1 VILIK
6 FVFHVKAE
14 PGRLDRRCFG
24 PHVIP
29 KKTIFYLAHLGVC
42 YARGKLILH
51 KISRIVSVQE
61 RTRMYFAFASF
72 RNRLRL
78 FTAAAAVI
86 ALVSAVLLYPHFAAK
101 AAKGLFVQTV
111 SEDDALP
118 NYDIRTDKDA
128 ASKIDSYRSV
138 AGLSALN
145 VKAERNGFLA
155 GEASLRERV
164 PTLKIEYNSD
174 IRIPEVIGPDV
185 SRGRHF
191 LTTPATPVEG
201 KRAPILIDFLKENT
215 SLIGVSSGEIDSL
228 KVAADYTNPDGNLS
242 FVELDQEIN
251 GVPVFRGE
259 VKAGFTKQGEII
271 RVINNLAPGLAD
283 SAISDDF
290 GNALEAVKA
299 GARHINVEPG
309 SLDLAENAA
318 ESTTLKET
326 FGTGDSATTAE
337 KMYFPTEPG
346 VVVPAWRI
354 LIWQPVNAFY
364 IIVDAHT
371 GTMLWR
377 KNITE
382 DQTQASN
389 YSVYTNP
396 NAMINVADNPFPMTP
411 GPTSPNGMQG
421 AAILRTTI
429 SRIGNE
435 APYQFNNNG
444 WIADGVTVTDGN
456 AIQAGL
462 DRDGS
467 DGVDPNSEAS
477 SAARNFVYT
486 FQPFNPNTNSG
497 DQPVPSPQTYPGSA
511 YQQGSVTQ
519 LFYITNWYH
528 DELYRLGFTE
538 QARNFQQDNFGR
550 GGVGG
555 DRVRGEGQD
564 TSGTNNANFS
574 TPADGGRGRM
584 QMYLWSGPNPD
595 IDGNFDADVVIH
607 EFSHGL
613 SNRLHGN
620 GSGLSLNMSRGMGE
634 GWGDFYGHSL
644 LSEPTDPI
652 NGIYTTGS
660 YDTYLSSGFVNNYYY
675 GIRRFPKAVRA
686 FTGPNGKPH
695 NPLTFAD
702 ADQTQLDVTDGAYPR
717 GPFGSSTAD
726 QVHNLGEIWSSTLW
740 EVRARFVTRL
750 GWAVGNRKTLQLVT
764 DGMKL
769 APLGPTFLTERDAI
783 IAAAQAS
790 AVAPDAGVDA
800 ADVWQGFA
808 TRGVGYS
815 ASIQNVG
822 TGSGNTRVT
831 QAFDV
836 PNVVQ
841 TPEMTISD
849 TSGNGTGAPDPGET
863 LTMTI
868 PLSNFG
874 GTDATGV
881 TLTIVGAGST
891 SYGTIPVGGSVTKVI
906 SYTVPE
912 NTACGSVITLTFNIT
927 SSLGNGAFT
936 KDLAIG
942 QPSAT
947 HFENFDTV
955 TAPSFPTGWT
965 AVAVQGGQPFV
976 TSTASPNTF
985 PNSVF
990 VADPVATGGGTDLTS
1005 PAFPITTQNAA
1016 LSFIHKFNT
1025 EAGWDGGVLEISI
1038 GGGPFVDIQAAGGVF
1053 LTNGYNGTLQGGTN
1067 NPIANRPGWSGD
1079 SGNYITTTV
1088 RLPVAAAG
1096 QNVQF
1101 KWRFG
1106 ADDNTGIDGWY
1117 IDNVTVFGNAVCT
1130 PVENNSKAPADF
1142 DGDGKT
1148 DVSVFR
1154 DPSGDWYLDRST
1166 AGFTAMHFG
1175 SPGDIPTPG
1184 DFDGDGKTDVAV
1196 FRPSSG
1202 VWYIFRSSDSQF
1214 AVRQFGINGDVPR
1227 AGDFD
1232 GDGKADVAVYRGSE
1246 GRWYWMNSS
1255 NDAFNV
1261 VSFGLNGDQALS
1273 GDWDGDGKADV
1284 SVFRPSNGVW
1294 YRLNSSNGSFTAV
1307 GFGLSDDRP
1316 VPGDYDGDGK
1326 SDVAVFRPSNG
1337 TWYSLR
1343 SSDGQYSVI
1352 QFGLNG
1358 DIPAPGDY
1366 DGDGKY
1372 DQAVYRAGLWYLNR
1386 STAGFGVVSFGLP
1399 ADTPIPGK

>member
-1 VILIK
+1 MHFAFVRSKNKLR
-6 FVFHVKAE
+6 FVF
-14 PGRLDRRCFG
+14 
-24 PHVIP
+24 
-29 KKTIFYLAHLGVC
+29 
-42 YARGKLILH
+42 
-51 KISRIVSVQE
+51 
-61 RTRMYFAFASF
+61 ASI
-72 RNRLRL
+72 
-78 FTAAAAVI
+78 AAVI
-86 ALVSAVLLYPHFAAK
+86 LVAAVLLYPHFATK

-111 SEDDALP
+111 SEDALLP
-118 NYDIRTDKDA
+118 NYDIRTDKEA
-128 ASKIDSYRSV
+128 ASKVEAYRSA
-138 AGLSALN
+138 AGLSAVN
-145 VKAERNGFLA
+145 VKAERNSFA
-155 GEASLRERV
+155 SGEAALRERV

-174 IRIPEVIGPDV
+174 IKIPEVIGPDV

-191 LTTPATPVEG
+191 LTAPSAVRDG
-201 KRAPILIDFLKENT
+201 KHAPILIDFLKENS
-215 SLIGVSSGEIDSL
+215 SLVGVSPAEIDSL
-228 KVAADYTNPDGNLS
+228 KIAADYTNPDGNLS

-259 VKAGFTKQGEII
+259 VKAGFTKQGEMI
-271 RVINNLAPGLAD
+271 RVINNLAPGLD
-283 SAISDDF
+283 GSAISNDF
-290 GNALEAVKA
+290 GHALEAVKA
-299 GARHINVEPG
+299 GARHINVDPAT
-309 SLDLAENAA
+309 LDLVEDAA
-318 ESTTLKET
+318 NSDALKMT
-326 FGTGDSATTAE
+326 FGKGDSATTAE

-346 VVVPAWRI
+346 VAVPAWRV

-382 DQTQASN
+382 DQTQSAT

-411 GPTSPNGMQG
+411 GPLTPNGAQG
-421 AAILRTTI
+421 AAISRSSIT
-429 SRIGNE
+429 RIGNE

-444 WIADGVTVTDGN
+444 WITDGVTVTDGN

-462 DRDGS
+462 DRDGA

-477 SAARNFVYT
+477 SASRNFSYVFNPY
-486 FQPFNPNTNSG
+486 NPNTNTG
-497 DQPVPSPQTYPGSA
+497 DQPVPAQQTYPGSA
-511 YQQGSVTQ
+511 YQQGSITQ

-595 IDGNFDADVVIH
+595 LDGNFDADVVIH

-675 GIRRFPKAVRA
+675 GIRRFPKAVRS
-686 FTGPNGKPH
+686 FTGSNGKPH

-702 ADQTQLDVTDGAYPR
+702 ADQTQLNVSDGAFPR

-726 QVHNLGEIWSSTLW
+726 QVHNLGEIWSSALW
-740 EVRARFVTRL
+740 EVRARFVQRL

-769 APLGPTFLTERDAI
+769 APLGPTFLSERDAI
-783 IAAAQAS
+783 IAAAQGS
-790 AVAPDAGVDA
+790 ALAPEAGVDA
-800 ADVWQGFA
+800 VDIWAGFA
-808 TRGVGYS
+808 TRGIGYS

-822 TGSGNTRVT
+822 TGGGTTRVT
-831 QAFDV
+831 EAFDV

-841 TPEMTISD
+841 TPTMTISD
-849 TSGNGTGAPDPGET
+849 APGNGTGFPDPGEE
-863 LTMTI
+863 LAFTI
-868 PLSNFG
+868 PLTNFG
-874 GTDATGV
+874 GVDATG
-881 TLTIVGAGST
+881 TSLSINGGPAT
-891 SYGTIPVGGSVTKVI
+891 SYGTIPSGGMVSRVI
-906 SYTVPE
+906 SYTVPA
-912 NTACGSVITLTFNIT
+912 NTPCGSVVTLTFNIT
-927 SSLGNGAFT
+927 SSFGNSSLT
-936 KDLAIG
+936 KEIAVG
-942 QPSAT
+942 QPSVT
-947 HFENFDTV
+947 YTENFDGV
-955 TAPSFPTGWT
+955 TAPNFPAGWT
-965 AVAVQGGQPFV
+965 VASIQSGQPFV
-976 TSTASPNTF
+976 TTTTTPDSAPNAAF
-985 PNSVF
+985 
-990 VADPVATGGGTDLTS
+990 AIDPQGGGGGTDLTS
-1005 PAFPITTQNAA
+1005 PSIPITTANSTV
-1016 LSFIHKFNT
+1016 SFRHKFNT

-1038 GGGPFVDIQAAGGVF
+1038 GGGAFSDIITAGGVF
-1053 LTNGYNGTLQGGTN
+1053 VQNGYNGTLQGGTN
-1067 NPIANRPGWSGD
+1067 NPIVNRPGWSGN
-1079 SGNYITTTV
+1079 SGGYITTTV
-1088 RLPVAAAG
+1088 RLPAVAAG
-1096 QNVQF
+1096 QSVQF

-1106 ADDNTGIDGWY
+1106 ADDNAAVDGWY
-1117 IDNVTVFGNAVCT
+1117 IDSVAVSGTAVCT

-1154 DPSGDWYLDRST
+1154 DSAGDWYLDRST

-1175 SPGDIPTPG
+1175 SQGDIPTPG
-1184 DFDGDGKTDVAV
+1184 DFDGDGKADVAV
-1196 FRPSSG
+1196 WRPATG
-1202 VWYIFRSSDSQF
+1202 IWYIFRSSDSQF
-1214 AVRQFGINGDVPR
+1214 DIRSFGLNGDVPR

-1232 GDGKADVAVYRGSE
+1232 GDGKTDVAVYRGSE
-1246 GRWYWMNSS
+1246 SRWYWLNSS
-1255 NDAFNV
+1255 DGAFNV
-1261 VSFGLNGDQALS
+1261 VSFGLNGDLPLS

-1294 YRLNSSNGSFTAV
+1294 YWLNSSNGSFSAV
-1307 GFGLSDDRP
+1307 GFGLSTDRPMPGDFDGDGKTDVAVWRPSNGTWYALRSSDGQYSVVQFGLTGDVP

-1326 SDVAVFRPSNG
+1326 F
-1337 TWYSLR
+1337 
-1343 SSDGQYSVI
+1343 
-1352 QFGLNG
+1352 
-1358 DIPAPGDY
+1358 
-1366 DGDGKY
+1366 
-1372 DQAVYRAGLWYLNR
+1372 DQAVYRGGLWYLNR
-1386 STAGFGVVSFGLP
+1386 SAAGFQVVSFGLP
-1399 ADTPIPGK
+1399 TDTPIPSKYQP

>member
-1 VILIK
+1 MFFAAAL
-6 FVFHVKAE
+6 
-14 PGRLDRRCFG
+14 
-24 PHVIP
+24 P
-29 KKTIFYLAHLGVC
+29 K
-42 YARGKLILH
+42 
-51 KISRIVSVQE
+51 
-61 RTRMYFAFASF
+61 
-72 RNRLRL
+72 NRLRL
-78 FTAAAAVI
+78 FVFAIAAIVATAGI
-86 ALVSAVLLYPHFAAK
+86 LLYPHFAAK

-111 SEDDALP
+111 SEEASLP

-128 ASKIDSYRSV
+128 LAKVESYRVV
-138 AGLSALN
+138 AGLSAVD
-145 VKAERNGFLA
+145 VKTERNAFKS

-164 PTLKIEYNSD
+164 PTLKIEYNGD
-174 IRIPEVIGPDV
+174 IKIPEVIGPDV
-185 SRGRHF
+185 SKGRHF
-191 LTTPATPVEG
+191 LTTPTAVHDG
-201 KRAPILIDFLKENT
+201 KRAPILVNFLKENS
-215 SLIGVSSGEIDSL
+215 SLIGVSSTEIDSL

-242 FVELDQEIN
+242 FVELNQEIN

-259 VKAGFTKQGEII
+259 VKAGFTKAGEII
-271 RVINNLAPGLAD
+271 RVINNLAPGMEN
-283 SAISDDF
+283 SAVSQDF

-299 GARHINVEPG
+299 GARHINVDP
-309 SLDLAENAA
+309 STLDLSENAA
-318 ESTTLKET
+318 ESSELKKI

-346 VVVPAWRI
+346 VAVPAWRV

-382 DQTQASN
+382 DQTQSST
-389 YSVYTNP
+389 YSVYTNS

-411 GPTSPNGMQG
+411 GPLSPNGVQG
-421 AAILRTTI
+421 AAISRSSI

-435 APYQFNNNG
+435 APYSFNNNG
-444 WIADGVTVTDGN
+444 WITDGVTVTDGN
-456 AIQAGL
+456 AVQAGL

-477 SAARNFVYT
+477 SASRNFVYS
-486 FQPFNPNTNSG
+486 FSPFNPNTNTG
-497 DQPVPSPQTYPGSA
+497 DVPVPSPQTYPGSA

-550 GGVGG
+550 GGVGN

-686 FTGPNGKPH
+686 FTGANGKPH

-702 ADQTQLDVTDGAYPR
+702 ADQTQLNVSDGAFPR

-726 QVHNLGEIWSSTLW
+726 QVHNLGEIWSSALW

-750 GWAVGNRKTLQLVT
+750 GWAEGNRKTLQLVT

-783 IAAAQAS
+783 IAAAQGSSLAPEAGID
-790 AVAPDAGVDA
+790 AV
-800 ADVWQGFA
+800 DVWQGFA

-815 ASIQNVG
+815 ASIQNAG
-822 TGSGNTRVT
+822 TGSGTARVT
-831 QAFDV
+831 EAFDV
-836 PNVVQ
+836 PNVIQ
-841 TPEMTISD
+841 TPAMTISD

-863 LTMTI
+863 LTFTI
-868 PLSNFG
+868 PLTNFG
-874 GTDATGV
+874 GADATDV
-881 TLTIVGAGST
+881 SLSIVGAGSV
-891 SYGTIPVGGSVTKVI
+891 SYGTIASGEMVTRVM
-906 SYTVPE
+906 SYTVPAD
-912 NTACGSVITLTFNIT
+912 TACGSVITLTFNIA
-927 SSLGNGAFT
+927 SSLGGSSFT
-936 KDLAIG
+936 KQLAIG

-947 HFENFDTV
+947 LYENFDAV
-955 TAPSFPTGWT
+955 TAPNFPAGWT
-965 AVAVQGGQPFV
+965 VTSVQGGQPF
-976 TSTASPNTF
+976 TLTTTTPQTAPN
-985 PNSVF
+985 
-990 VADPVATGGGTDLTS
+990 VAFAIDPETGGGGTDLTS
-1005 PAFPITTQNAA
+1005 PSIPITTANST
-1016 LSFIHKFNT
+1016 LTFKHKFNT
-1025 EAGWDGGVLEISI
+1025 ESGWDGGVLEISI
-1038 GGGPFVDIQAAGGVF
+1038 GGGAFTDIEAAGGTF
-1053 LTNGYNGTLQGGTN
+1053 LANGYNGMLQGGTN
-1067 NPIANRPGWSGD
+1067 NPITTRLGWSGD
-1079 SGNYITTTV
+1079 SGGYILTNV
-1088 RLPVAAAG
+1088 RLPATAAG
-1096 QNVQF
+1096 QSVQF

-1106 ADDNTGIDGWY
+1106 ADDNTAFDGWY
-1117 IDNVTVFGNAVCT
+1117 VDTVTVNGNTVCT
-1130 PVENNSKAPADF
+1130 PVEQNSKAPADF

-1154 DPSGDWYLDRST
+1154 DPAGDWYLNRST
-1166 AGFTAMHFG
+1166 DGFTAMHFG
-1175 SPGDIPTPG
+1175 MQGDIPTPG
-1184 DFDGDGKTDVAV
+1184 DFDGDGKADVAV

-1202 VWYIFRSSDSQF
+1202 VWYIFQSSDSQYV
-1214 AVRQFGINGDVPR
+1214 VRQFGLSGDVPR

-1232 GDGKADVAVYRGSE
+1232 GDGKADLAVFRGSE

-1261 VSFGLNGDQALS
+1261 VSFGLNGDIPLI
-1273 GDWDGDGKADV
+1273 GDFDGDSKTDV

-1294 YRLNSSNGSFTAV
+1294 YRLNSSDGSFAAV
-1307 GFGLSDDRP
+1307 GFGLATDRP

-1326 SDVAVFRPSNG
+1326 ADVAVWRPSNG

-1352 QFGLNG
+1352 QFGSTG
-1358 DIPAPGDY
+1358 DVPVPGDY
-1366 DGDGKY
+1366 DGDGKF
-1372 DQAVYRAGLWYLNR
+1372 DQAVYRSGLWYLNR
-1386 STAGFGVVSFGLP
+1386 STAGFQVVSFGLP
-1399 ADTPIPGK
+1399 TDTPIPSKY

>member
-1 VILIK
+1 M
-6 FVFHVKAE
+6 FFA
-14 PGRLDRRCFG
+14 
-24 PHVIP
+24 
-29 KKTIFYLAHLGVC
+29 
-42 YARGKLILH
+42 
-51 KISRIVSVQE
+51 
-61 RTRMYFAFASF
+61 TRSLN
-72 RNRLRL
+72 NRLRL
-78 FTAAAAVI
+78 FVVVIAAAAVT
-86 ALVSAVLLYPHFAAK
+86 AGVLLYPHFAAK

-111 SEDDALP
+111 SEEASLP

-128 ASKIDSYRSV
+128 LAKVESYRSA
-138 AGLSALN
+138 AGLSDLA
-145 VKAERNGFLA
+145 VKTQRNAFKS

-174 IRIPEVIGPDV
+174 IRTPEVIGPDV

-191 LTTPATPVEG
+191 LTPPAAIRDGKHAPV
-201 KRAPILIDFLKENT
+201 LIDFLKENT
-215 SLIGVSSGEIDSL
+215 SLIGVSSGEIDTL
-228 KVAADYTNPDGNLS
+228 KIAADYTNPDGNLS
-242 FVELDQEIN
+242 FVELNQEIN

-259 VKAGFTKQGEII
+259 VKAGFTKRGEII

-283 SAISDDF
+283 SAISADF
-290 GNALEAVKA
+290 GEALEAVKA
-299 GARHINVEPG
+299 GARHINVDP
-309 SLDLAENAA
+309 STIDLAENAA
-318 ESTTLKET
+318 DSDGLKRT

-346 VVVPAWRI
+346 VAVPAWRV
-354 LIWQPVNAFY
+354 LIWRPVNAFY

-382 DQTQASN
+382 DQTQSST

-411 GPTSPNGMQG
+411 GPLSPNGAQG
-421 AAILRTTI
+421 AAISRATI

-435 APYQFNNNG
+435 APYGFNNNG
-444 WIADGVTVTDGN
+444 WITDGVTVTDGN

-477 SAARNFVYT
+477 SASRNFVYT
-486 FQPFNPNTNSG
+486 FSPFNPNTNSG
-497 DQPVPSPQTYPGSA
+497 DQPVPTTQTYPGSA

-550 GGVGG
+550 GGVGN

-686 FTGPNGKPH
+686 FTGANGKPH

-702 ADQTQLDVTDGAYPR
+702 ADQTQLNVSDGAFPR
-717 GPFGSSTAD
+717 GPFGSGTAD
-726 QVHNLGEIWSSTLW
+726 QVHNLGEIWSSALW

-750 GWAVGNRKTLQLVT
+750 GWAVGNRKALQLVT

-783 IAAAQAS
+783 IAAAQGS
-790 AVAPDAGVDA
+790 ALAPEAGVDA
-800 ADVWQGFA
+800 VDVWQGFA
-808 TRGVGYS
+808 TRGIGYS
-815 ASIQNVG
+815 ASIQNTG
-822 TGSGNTRVT
+822 TGNGSTRVT
-831 QAFDV
+831 EAFDV
-836 PNVVQ
+836 PNIVQ
-841 TPEMTISD
+841 TPAMTISD

-863 LTMTI
+863 LTFTI
-868 PLSNFG
+868 PLTNFG
-874 GTDATGV
+874 GADATGV
-881 TLTIVGAGST
+881 TLSIVGAGST
-891 SYGTIPVGGSVTKVI
+891 SYGTIASGEMVSRVVN
-906 SYTVPE
+906 YTVPAD
-912 NTACGSVITLTFNIT
+912 TACGSVITLTFNIA
-927 SSLGNGAFT
+927 SSIGNSSFT
-936 KDLAIG
+936 KQLAIG

-947 HFENFDTV
+947 LYENFDAVAAPNFPAGWTV
-955 TAPSFPTGWT
+955 TS
-965 AVAVQGGQPFV
+965 VQSGQPFV
-976 TSTASPNTF
+976 TTTTTPHTF
-985 PNSVF
+985 PNAAF
-990 VADPVATGGGTDLTS
+990 AIDPTSTGGGTDLTS
-1005 PAFPITTQNAA
+1005 PSIPITTANST
-1016 LSFIHKFNT
+1016 LSFNHKFNT
-1025 EAGWDGGVLEISI
+1025 ESGWDGGVLEISI
-1038 GGGPFVDIQAAGGVF
+1038 AGAAFTDIEAAGGVF
-1053 LTNGYNGTLQGGTN
+1053 LANGYNGMLQGGTN
-1067 NPIANRPGWSGD
+1067 NPITTRLGWSGD
-1079 SGNYITTTV
+1079 SGGYILTTV
-1088 RLPVAAAG
+1088 RLPATAAG
-1096 QNVQF
+1096 QSVQF

-1117 IDNVTVFGNAVCT
+1117 IDTVTVNGSAVCT
-1130 PVENNSKAPADF
+1130 PVEQSSKAPADF

-1154 DPSGDWYLDRST
+1154 DQAGDWYLNRST

-1175 SPGDIPTPG
+1175 TNGDIPTPG
-1184 DFDGDGKTDVAV
+1184 DFDGDGKADVAV
-1196 FRPSSG
+1196 FRPSTG
-1202 VWYIFRSSDSQF
+1202 VWYIFRSSDSQYV
-1214 AVRQFGINGDVPR
+1214 VRQFGLNGDVPR

-1232 GDGKADVAVYRGSE
+1232 GDSKADLAVFRGSE

-1261 VSFGLNGDQALS
+1261 VSFGLNGDLPLT
-1273 GDWDGDGKADV
+1273 GDFDGDSKTDV

-1294 YRLNSSNGSFTAV
+1294 YRLNSSNGSFVAV

-1326 SDVAVFRPSNG
+1326 ADVAVWRPSNG

-1352 QFGLNG
+1352 QFGSTG
-1358 DIPAPGDY
+1358 DVPVPGDY
-1366 DGDGKY
+1366 DGDGKF

-1386 STAGFGVVSFGLP
+1386 STAGFQVVSFGLP
-1399 ADTPIPGK
+1399 TDTPIPSKYQP

>member
-1 VILIK
+1 M
-6 FVFHVKAE
+6 F
-14 PGRLDRRCFG
+14 
-24 PHVIP
+24 
-29 KKTIFYLAHLGVC
+29 
-42 YARGKLILH
+42 
-51 KISRIVSVQE
+51 
-61 RTRMYFAFASF
+61 FASVSLKN
-72 RNRLRL
+72 NRRL
-78 FTAAAAVI
+78 VFAAVAAI
-86 ALVSAVLLYPHFAAK
+86 AVTAAVLLYPHFAAK

-111 SEDDALP
+111 SSEDSLP

-128 ASKIDSYRSV
+128 AAKIESYRGAS
-138 AGLSALN
+138 GLSSLN
-145 VKAERNGFLA
+145 VKAERNGFLS
-155 GEASLRERV
+155 GETSLRERV
-164 PTLKIEYNSD
+164 PTLKIEYNTD
-174 IRIPEVIGPDV
+174 IKIPEVIGPDV
-185 SRGRHF
+185 SKGRHF
-191 LTTPATPVEG
+191 LTAPTAVRDG
-201 KRAPILIDFLKENT
+201 MRAPLLVGFLKENT
-215 SLIGVSSGEIDSL
+215 SLIGVSAGEIDSL

-242 FVELDQEIN
+242 FVELNQEFN

-271 RVINNLAPGLAD
+271 RVINNLAPGLAN
-283 SAISDDF
+283 SAVSDDF
-290 GNALEAVKA
+290 GDALEAVRA
-299 GARHINVEPG
+299 GARHINVEAG
-309 SLDLAENAA
+309 SIDLRANAE
-318 ESTTLKET
+318 ESSDLKRT

-346 VVVPAWRI
+346 VAVPAWRV
-354 LIWQPVNAFY
+354 LIWRPVNAFY

-382 DQTQASN
+382 DQTQSST

-396 NAMINVADNPFPMTP
+396 NAMMNVADNPFPMTP
-411 GPTSPNGMQG
+411 GPTSPNGVQG
-421 AAILRTTI
+421 TAISRTTI
-429 SRIGNE
+429 SSIGNE

-444 WIADGVTVTDGN
+444 WITDGGTVTDGN

-462 DRDGS
+462 DRDGV
-467 DGVDPNSEAS
+467 DGVDTNSEAS
-477 SAARNFVYT
+477 SASRNFSYA
-486 FQPFNPNTNSG
+486 FSPFDPNTNSG
-497 DQPVPSPQTYPGSA
+497 DAPVPSPQTYPGSA

-550 GGVGG
+550 GGVGN

-702 ADQTQLDVTDGAYPR
+702 ADQTQLNVSDGAYPR

-726 QVHNLGEIWSSTLW
+726 QVHNLGEIWSSALW
-740 EVRARFVTRL
+740 EVRAKFVARL

-783 IAAAQAS
+783 IAAAQGS
-790 AVAPDAGVDA
+790 SLAPEAGVDVV
-800 ADVWQGFA
+800 DVWQGFA
-808 TRGVGYS
+808 TRGIGYS

-822 TGSGNTRVT
+822 TGAGNTRVT
-831 QAFDV
+831 EAFDV

-841 TPEMTISD
+841 TPAMTISD
-849 TSGNGTGAPDPGET
+849 LPGNGSGTPDPGER
-863 LTMTI
+863 LEFTI
-868 PLSNFG
+868 PLTNFG
-874 GTDATGV
+874 AAPATGV
-881 TLTIVGAGST
+881 SLTIVGGSST
-891 SYGTIPVGGSVTKVI
+891 DYGTIASGEMVSRLI
-906 SYTVPE
+906 SYTVPAE
-912 NTACGSVITLTFNIT
+912 TPCGSVITLTFNIT
-927 SSLGNGAFT
+927 SSLGSSSFT
-936 KDLAIG
+936 KQLAMG
-942 QPSAT
+942 QPSVTAS
-947 HFENFDTV
+947 ENFDTV
-955 TAPSFPTGWT
+955 TAPNFPAGWT
-965 AVAVQGGQPFV
+965 VTTVQSGTPFV
-976 TSTASPNTF
+976 TTTTTPSTAPNAAF
-985 PNSVF
+985 AV
-990 VADPVATGGGTDLTS
+990 DPETTGGGTDLTS
-1005 PAFPITTQNAA
+1005 P
-1016 LSFIHKFNT
+1016 SFAIATANSTLEFTHKFNT
-1025 EAGWDGGVLEISI
+1025 ESGWDGGVLEISI
-1038 GGGPFVDIQAAGGVF
+1038 GGGSFTDIEAAGGVF
-1053 LTNGYNGTLQGGTN
+1053 LQNGYNGMLQGGTN
-1067 NPIANRPGWSGD
+1067 NPITTRLGWSGD
-1079 SGNYITTTV
+1079 SGGYIVTTV

-1096 QNVQF
+1096 QSVRF

-1106 ADDNTGIDGWY
+1106 ADDNTAVDGWY
-1117 IDNVTVFGNAVCT
+1117 IDTIRVYGNAACT
-1130 PVENNSKAPADF
+1130 PVSNNSRPPADF

-1154 DPSGDWYLDRST
+1154 DSAGDWYLNRST

-1175 SPGDIPTPG
+1175 SSGDIPTPG
-1184 DFDGDGKTDVAV
+1184 DFDGDGKADVAV
-1196 FRPSSG
+1196 FRPSTG
-1202 VWYIFRSSDSQF
+1202 VWYIFRSSDSQYV
-1214 AVRQFGINGDVPR
+1214 VRQFGLNGDIPR

-1232 GDGKADVAVYRGSE
+1232 GDGKADLAVFRGSE
-1246 GRWYWMNSS
+1246 GRWYWLNSS

-1261 VSFGLNGDQALS
+1261 VSFGLDGDQALS

-1307 GFGLSDDRP
+1307 GFGLATDRP
-1316 VPGDYDGDGK
+1316 VPGDFDGDGK
-1326 SDVAVFRPSNG
+1326 TDVAVWRPSNG

-1352 QFGLNG
+1352 QFGLSG
-1358 DIPAPGDY
+1358 DVPAPGDY
-1366 DGDGKY
+1366 DGDGKF

-1386 STAGFGVVSFGLP
+1386 STAGLQVVSFGLP
-1399 ADTPIPGK
+1399 ADTPIPSKYIP

>member
-1 VILIK
+1 M
-6 FVFHVKAE
+6 F
-14 PGRLDRRCFG
+14 
-24 PHVIP
+24 
-29 KKTIFYLAHLGVC
+29 
-42 YARGKLILH
+42 
-51 KISRIVSVQE
+51 
-61 RTRMYFAFASF
+61 FASVSI
-72 RNRLRL
+72 NNKLRL
-78 FTAAAAVI
+78 SAVI
-86 ALVSAVLLYPHFAAK
+86 IAVVAVTAGVLSYPHFAAR
-101 AAKGLFVQTV
+101 AAKGLFVQTF
-111 SEDDALP
+111 SEEAALP
-118 NYDIRTDKDA
+118 NYDIRTDKEA
-128 ASKIDSYRSV
+128 LAKVEAFRSA
-138 AGLSALN
+138 AGLTALN
-145 VKAERNGFLA
+145 VKTERNAFKS

-164 PTLKIEYNSD
+164 PTLKIEYNTD
-174 IRIPEVIGPDV
+174 IKIPEVIGPDV
-185 SRGRHF
+185 SKGRHF
-191 LTTPATPVEG
+191 LTSPTAVRDG
-201 KRAPILIDFLKENT
+201 KRAPVLIDFLKENT
-215 SLIGVSSGEIDSL
+215 SLIGVSTGEIDGL

-242 FVELDQEIN
+242 FVELNQEIN

-259 VKAGFTKQGEII
+259 VKAGFTKAGEII
-271 RVINNLAPGLAD
+271 RVINNLAPGLEN
-283 SAISDDF
+283 SVISEDF

-299 GARHINVEPG
+299 GARHINIDP
-309 SLDLAENAA
+309 STIDLAKNAA
-318 ESTTLKET
+318 ESNDLKVA

-346 VVVPAWRI
+346 VAVPAWRV
-354 LIWQPVNAFY
+354 LIWRPVNAFY

-382 DQTQASN
+382 DQTQSST

-411 GPTSPNGMQG
+411 GPLSPNGVQG
-421 AAILRTTI
+421 AAISRASI
-429 SRIGNE
+429 SRVGNE
-435 APYQFNNNG
+435 APYGFNNNG

-462 DRDGS
+462 DRDGT
-467 DGVDPNSEAS
+467 DGIDPNSEAS
-477 SAARNFVYT
+477 NASRSFVYA
-486 FQPFNPNTNSG
+486 FSPFNPNTNTG

-550 GGVGG
+550 GGVGN

-584 QMYLWSGPNPD
+584 QMYLWSGPDPD

-686 FTGPNGKPH
+686 FTGANGKPH

-702 ADQTQLDVTDGAYPR
+702 ADQTQLNVSDGAFPR

-726 QVHNLGEIWSSTLW
+726 QVHNLGEIWSSALW

-750 GWAVGNRKTLQLVT
+750 GWTTGNRKALQLVT

-783 IAAAQAS
+783 VAAAQGS
-790 AVAPDAGVDA
+790 SLAPEAGVDA
-800 ADVWQGFA
+800 VDVWQGFA

-815 ASIQNVG
+815 SSIQNTG

-831 QAFDV
+831 EAFDV
-836 PNVVQ
+836 PNIVQ
-841 TPEMTISD
+841 TPAMTISD

-863 LTMTI
+863 LTFTI
-868 PLSNFG
+868 PLTNFG
-874 GTDATGV
+874 GADATGV
-881 TLTIVGAGST
+881 TVSIVGAGSV
-891 SYGTIPVGGSVTKVI
+891 SYGTIASGEMASRVMT
-906 SYTVPE
+906 YTVPAD
-912 NTACGSVITLTFNIT
+912 TACGSVITLTFNIT
-927 SSLGNGAFT
+927 SSIGNSSFT
-936 KDLAIG
+936 KQIAIG

-947 HFENFDTV
+947 LYENFDAV
-955 TAPSFPTGWT
+955 TAPNFPAGWT
-965 AVAVQGGQPFV
+965 VVSIQGGQPF
-976 TSTASPNTF
+976 TMTTNTPHTAPNV
-985 PNSVF
+985 VF
-990 VADPVATGGGTDLTS
+990 AIDPETGGGGTDLTS
-1005 PAFPITTQNAA
+1005 PSIPITTANST
-1016 LSFIHKFNT
+1016 LSFNHKFNT
-1025 EAGWDGGVLEISI
+1025 ESGWDGGVLEISI
-1038 GGGPFVDIQAAGGVF
+1038 GGGAFTDIEAAGGTF
-1053 LTNGYNGTLQGGTN
+1053 LANGYNGMLQGGTN
-1067 NPIANRPGWSGD
+1067 NPITTRLGWSGN
-1079 SGNYITTTV
+1079 SGGYILTTV
-1088 RLPVAAAG
+1088 RLPAAAAG

-1106 ADDNTGIDGWY
+1106 ADDNTGFDGWY
-1117 IDNVTVFGNAVCT
+1117 IDTVTVNGSTVCT
-1130 PVENNSKAPADF
+1130 PVEQNSKAPADF

-1154 DPSGDWYLDRST
+1154 DPAGDWYLNRST
-1166 AGFTAMHFG
+1166 DGFTAMHFG
-1175 SPGDIPTPG
+1175 TQGDIPTPG
-1184 DFDGDGKTDVAV
+1184 DFDGDGKADVAV

-1202 VWYIFRSSDSQF
+1202 VWYIFRSSDSQYV
-1214 AVRQFGINGDVPR
+1214 VRQFGLSGDVPR

-1232 GDGKADVAVYRGSE
+1232 GDGKADLAVFRGSE

-1261 VSFGLNGDQALS
+1261 VSFGLNGDLPLI
-1273 GDWDGDGKADV
+1273 GDFDGDAKTDV
-1284 SVFRPSNGVW
+1284 SVFRPSTGVW
-1294 YRLNSSNGSFTAV
+1294 YRLNSSNGSFFAV
-1307 GFGLSDDRP
+1307 GFGLATDRP

-1326 SDVAVFRPSNG
+1326 ADVAVWRPSNG

-1352 QFGLNG
+1352 QFGSTG
-1358 DIPAPGDY
+1358 DVPVPGDY
-1366 DGDGKY
+1366 DGDGKF
-1372 DQAVYRAGLWYLNR
+1372 DQAVYRSGLWYLNR
-1386 STAGFGVVSFGLP
+1386 STAGFQVVSFGLP
-1399 ADTPIPGK
+1399 TDTPIPSKYQP

>member
-1 VILIK
+1 M
-6 FVFHVKAE
+6 F
-14 PGRLDRRCFG
+14 
-24 PHVIP
+24 
-29 KKTIFYLAHLGVC
+29 
-42 YARGKLILH
+42 
-51 KISRIVSVQE
+51 
-61 RTRMYFAFASF
+61 FASVF
-72 RNRLRL
+72 LKDNRRL
-78 FTAAAAVI
+78 VFAAVAAI
-86 ALVSAVLLYPHFAAK
+86 AVTAAVLLYPHFAAK

-111 SEDDALP
+111 SEEDSLP

-128 ASKIDSYRSV
+128 AAKIESYRSV

-145 VKAERNGFLA
+145 VKAERNGFLS
-155 GEASLRERV
+155 GETSLRERV

-174 IRIPEVIGPDV
+174 IKIPEVIGPDV
-185 SRGRHF
+185 SKGRHF
-191 LTTPATPVEG
+191 LTTPTAVRDG
-201 KRAPILIDFLKENT
+201 KRAPLLVGFLKENT
-215 SLIGVSSGEIDSL
+215 SLIGVSASEIDSL

-242 FVELDQEIN
+242 FVELNQEIN

-259 VKAGFTKQGEII
+259 VKAGFTKQGGII
-271 RVINNLAPGLAD
+271 RVINNLAPGLAN

-290 GNALEAVKA
+290 GDALEAVRA

-309 SLDLAENAA
+309 SIDLRANAE
-318 ESTTLKET
+318 ESTDLKRT

-346 VVVPAWRI
+346 VVVPAWRV
-354 LIWQPVNAFY
+354 LIWRPVNAFY

-382 DQTQASN
+382 DQTQSST

-411 GPTSPNGMQG
+411 GPTSPNGVQG
-421 AAILRTTI
+421 AAISRTTI

-444 WIADGVTVTDGN
+444 WITDGGTVTDGN

-467 DGVDPNSEAS
+467 DGVDLNSEAS
-477 SAARNFVYT
+477 SASRNFSYT
-486 FQPFNPNTNSG
+486 FSPFDPNTNSG
-497 DQPVPSPQTYPGSA
+497 DAPVPSPQTYPGSA

-595 IDGNFDADVVIH
+595 LDGNFDADVVIH

-702 ADQTQLDVTDGAYPR
+702 ADQTQLNVSDGAYPR

-726 QVHNLGEIWSSTLW
+726 QVHNLGEIWSSALW
-740 EVRARFVTRL
+740 EVRAKFVARL

-783 IAAAQAS
+783 IAASQGS
-790 AVAPDAGVDA
+790 SLAPEAGVDVV
-800 ADVWQGFA
+800 DVWQGFA
-808 TRGVGYS
+808 TRGIGYS
-815 ASIQNVG
+815 ASIQNAG
-822 TGSGNTRVT
+822 TGNGNTRVT
-831 QAFDV
+831 EAFDV

-841 TPEMTISD
+841 TPAMTISD
-849 TSGNGTGAPDPGET
+849 LPGNGTGAPDPGER
-863 LTMTI
+863 LAFTI
-868 PLSNFG
+868 PLTNFG
-874 GTDATGV
+874 STAATGV
-881 TLTIVGAGST
+881 TLTLVGGGST
-891 SYGTIPVGGSVTKVI
+891 DYGTIASGDMVSRVI
-906 SYTVPE
+906 SYTVPAD
-912 NTACGSVITLTFNIT
+912 TPCGSVITLTFNIT
-927 SSLGNGAFT
+927 SSLGNSSFT
-936 KDLAIG
+936 KQLAIG

-947 HFENFDTV
+947 AYENFDTV
-955 TAPSFPTGWT
+955 TAPNFPSGWT
-965 AVAVQGGQPFV
+965 VTAVQSGTPFV
-976 TSTASPNTF
+976 TTTTTPHTF
-985 PNSVF
+985 PNAAFAV
-990 VADPVATGGGTDLTS
+990 DPEATGGGTDLTS
-1005 PAFPITTQNAA
+1005 PSFAIATANAT
-1016 LSFIHKFNT
+1016 LEFTHKFNT
-1025 EAGWDGGVLEISI
+1025 ESGWDGGVLEISI
-1038 GGGPFVDIQAAGGVF
+1038 GGGAFTDIEAAGGVF
-1053 LTNGYNGTLQGGTN
+1053 LQNGYNGMLQGGTN
-1067 NPIANRPGWSGD
+1067 NPITTRLGWSGD
-1079 SGNYITTTV
+1079 SGGYIVTTV
-1088 RLPVAAAG
+1088 RLPLAAAG

-1106 ADDNTGIDGWY
+1106 ADDNTGVDGWY
-1117 IDNVTVFGNAVCT
+1117 IDTVRVNGNTVCT
-1130 PVENNSKAPADF
+1130 PVFNNSRPPADF

-1154 DPSGDWYLDRST
+1154 DSAGDWYLNRST

-1175 SPGDIPTPG
+1175 SSGDIPAPG
-1184 DFDGDGKTDVAV
+1184 DFDGDGKADVAV
-1196 FRPSSG
+1196 FRPSTG
-1202 VWYIFRSSDSQF
+1202 VWYIFRSSDSQYV
-1214 AVRQFGINGDVPR
+1214 VRQFGLNGDVPR

-1232 GDGKADVAVYRGSE
+1232 GDGKADLAVFRGSE
-1246 GRWYWMNSS
+1246 GRWYWLNSS

-1307 GFGLSDDRP
+1307 GFGLATDRP
-1316 VPGDYDGDGK
+1316 VPGDFDGDGK
-1326 SDVAVFRPSNG
+1326 TDVAVWRPSNG

-1352 QFGLNG
+1352 QFGLSG
-1358 DIPAPGDY
+1358 DVPAPGDY
-1366 DGDGKY
+1366 DGDGKF

-1386 STAGFGVVSFGLP
+1386 STAGFQVVSFGLP
-1399 ADTPIPGK
+1399 ADTPIPSKYIP

>member
-1 VILIK
+1 M
-6 FVFHVKAE
+6 F
-14 PGRLDRRCFG
+14 
-24 PHVIP
+24 
-29 KKTIFYLAHLGVC
+29 
-42 YARGKLILH
+42 
-51 KISRIVSVQE
+51 
-61 RTRMYFAFASF
+61 FASVSLKN
-72 RNRLRL
+72 NRRL
-78 FTAAAAVI
+78 VFAAVAAI
-86 ALVSAVLLYPHFAAK
+86 AVTAAVLLYPHFAAK

-111 SEDDALP
+111 SSEDSLP

-128 ASKIDSYRSV
+128 AAKIESYRGAS
-138 AGLSALN
+138 GLSSLD
-145 VKAERNGFLA
+145 VKAERNGFLS
-155 GEASLRERV
+155 GETSLRERV
-164 PTLKIEYNSD
+164 PTLKIEYNTD
-174 IRIPEVIGPDV
+174 IKIPEVIGPDV
-185 SRGRHF
+185 SKGRHF
-191 LTTPATPVEG
+191 LTAPAAVRDG
-201 KRAPILIDFLKENT
+201 KRAPLLVDFLKENT
-215 SLIGVSSGEIDSL
+215 SLIGVSAGEIDSL

-242 FVELDQEIN
+242 FVELNQEFN

-271 RVINNLAPGLAD
+271 RVINNLAPGLAN
-283 SAISDDF
+283 SAVSDDF
-290 GNALEAVKA
+290 GDALEAVRA
-299 GARHINVEPG
+299 GARHINVEAG
-309 SLDLAENAA
+309 SIDLRANAE
-318 ESTTLKET
+318 ESTDLKRT

-346 VVVPAWRI
+346 VAVPAWRV
-354 LIWQPVNAFY
+354 LIWRPVNAFY
-364 IIVDAHT
+364 VIVDAHT

-382 DQTQASN
+382 DQTQSST

-411 GPTSPNGMQG
+411 GPTSPNGVQG
-421 AAILRTTI
+421 TAISRTTI

-444 WIADGVTVTDGN
+444 WITDGGTVTDGN

-462 DRDGS
+462 DRDGV
-467 DGVDPNSEAS
+467 DGVDTNSEAS
-477 SAARNFVYT
+477 SASRNFSYA
-486 FQPFNPNTNSG
+486 FSPFDPNTNSG
-497 DQPVPSPQTYPGSA
+497 DAPVPSPQTYPGSA

-702 ADQTQLDVTDGAYPR
+702 ADQTQLNVSDGAYPR

-726 QVHNLGEIWSSTLW
+726 QVHNLGEIWSSALW
-740 EVRARFVTRL
+740 EVRAKFVARL

-783 IAAAQAS
+783 IAAAQGS
-790 AVAPDAGVDA
+790 SLAPEAGVDVV
-800 ADVWQGFA
+800 DVWQGFA
-808 TRGVGYS
+808 TRGIGYS

-822 TGSGNTRVT
+822 TGTGNTRVT
-831 QAFDV
+831 EAFDV

-841 TPEMTISD
+841 TPAMTISD
-849 TSGNGTGAPDPGET
+849 LPGNGSGTPDPGER
-863 LTMTI
+863 LEFTI
-868 PLSNFG
+868 PLTNFG
-874 GTDATGV
+874 AAAATGV
-881 TLTIVGAGST
+881 SLNIVGGSST
-891 SYGTIPVGGSVTKVI
+891 DYGTIASGEMVSRLI
-906 SYTVPE
+906 SYTVPAE
-912 NTACGSVITLTFNIT
+912 TPCGSVITLTFNIT
-927 SSLGNGAFT
+927 SSLGSSSFT
-936 KDLAIG
+936 KQLAMG
-942 QPSAT
+942 QPSVTAS
-947 HFENFDTV
+947 ENFDTV
-955 TAPSFPTGWT
+955 TAPNFPAGWT
-965 AVAVQGGQPFV
+965 VTTVQSGTPFV
-976 TSTASPNTF
+976 TTTTTPSTAPNAAF
-985 PNSVF
+985 AV
-990 VADPVATGGGTDLTS
+990 DPETTGGGTDLTS
-1005 PAFPITTQNAA
+1005 A
-1016 LSFIHKFNT
+1016 SFAIATANSTLEFTHKFNT
-1025 EAGWDGGVLEISI
+1025 ESGWDGGVLEVSI
-1038 GGGPFVDIQAAGGVF
+1038 GGGSFTDIEAAGGVF
-1053 LTNGYNGTLQGGTN
+1053 LQNGYNGMLQGGTN
-1067 NPIANRPGWSGD
+1067 NPITTRLGWSGD
-1079 SGNYITTTV
+1079 SGGYIVTTV

-1096 QNVQF
+1096 QSVRF

-1106 ADDNTGIDGWY
+1106 ADDNTAVDGWY
-1117 IDNVTVFGNAVCT
+1117 IDTIRVYGNAACT
-1130 PVENNSKAPADF
+1130 PVSNNSRPPADF

-1154 DPSGDWYLDRST
+1154 DTAGDWYLNRST

-1175 SPGDIPTPG
+1175 SSGDIPTPG
-1184 DFDGDGKTDVAV
+1184 DFDGDGKADVAV
-1196 FRPSSG
+1196 FRPSTG
-1202 VWYIFRSSDSQF
+1202 VWYIFRSSDSQYV
-1214 AVRQFGINGDVPR
+1214 VRQFGLNGDVPR

-1232 GDGKADVAVYRGSE
+1232 GDGKADLAVFRGSE
-1246 GRWYWMNSS
+1246 GRWYWLNSS

-1261 VSFGLNGDQALS
+1261 VSFGLDGDQALS

-1307 GFGLSDDRP
+1307 GFGLATDRP
-1316 VPGDYDGDGK
+1316 VPGDFDGDGK
-1326 SDVAVFRPSNG
+1326 TDVAVWRPSNG

-1352 QFGLNG
+1352 QFGLSG
-1358 DIPAPGDY
+1358 DVPAPGDY
-1366 DGDGKY
+1366 DGDGKF

-1386 STAGFGVVSFGLP
+1386 STAGFQVVSFGLP
-1399 ADTPIPGK
+1399 ADTPIPSKYIP